1 MKDELQLKTRDVE
14 FLLYEVFNVDELV
27 KNERYSHHDRET
39 FAAVLELARDFAEQ
53 KFYPLAKPLDHNEPY
68 LKDNKVVTI
77 PELKNILDEYRE
89 LGFQKMSAEIALG
102 GMQLP
107 FVVAQAAG
115 AFLAAANVSAIAYS
129 FLTTAAAN
137 LLSKYGTI
145 SLKNRFLGP
154 MIEGLFFGTMNLSEP
169 QAGSSLADIKVVAKP
184 TKFEHYLI
192 SGTKMWISGG
202 EHELSENIVHM
213 VLARLEGAPSGIAGI
228 SLFLVPKY
236 REDSEGNFTKQND
249 IQVVGLNHKMGWHGT
264 TNTVL
269 NYGENSD
276 CHGYLIGEPNKG
288 LLYMFHMMNEARI
301 GVGMHA
307 TALGYTGYLH
317 SLSYAKE
324 RIQGRRLGAPKSES
338 NQVSI
343 IEHPDIKRLLMMQKL
358 AVEGSL
364 ALTLFCALLYDRYLV
379 ETNES
384 SKEEINLLLE
394 LLTPVAKSWPSEF
407 CLEANK
413 HAIQVL
419 GGYGYTKDFP
429 LERFYRDNR
438 LNPIHEGTH
447 GIQAL
452 DLIGRKIF
460 ANEGK
465 SFIYL
470 LTLIKETISK
480 AKKDAE
486 LKIFGDQLDASIM
499 QLESVVES
507 IKLKRKNSS
516 DYLALSSA
524 GIFLDA
530 FGLILIGWM
539 WLKQGIIVYDKLRVE
554 DTNPFYLGK
563 KSTIKFYFNHDLPK
577 ARERLDFI
585 SRFDSSFVEMESD
598 WF

>member
-39 FAAVLELARDFAEQ
+39 FVAVLELARDFAEQ

-107 FVVAQAAG
+107 FVIAQAAG

-137 LLSKYGTI
+137 LLSKYGAI
-145 SLKNRFLGP
+145 SLKDRFLGP
-154 MIEGLFFGTMNLSEP
+154 MIEGRFFGTMNLSEP

-184 TKFEHYLI
+184 TKSEHYLI

-324 RIQGRRLGAPKSES
+324 RIQGRRLGAPKSDS

-364 ALTLFCALLYDRYLV
+364 ALTLFCAFLYDRYLV

-465 SFIYL
+465 SFIFL

-539 WLKQGIIVYDKLRVE
+539 WLKQGIIVFEKLRVE

-585 SRFDSSFVEMESD
+585 SRFDSSFVEMESN

>member
-39 FAAVLELARDFAEQ
+39 FVAVLELARDFAEQ

-107 FVVAQAAG
+107 FVIAQAAG

-137 LLSKYGTI
+137 LLSKYGAI
-145 SLKNRFLGP
+145 SLKDRFLGP
-154 MIEGLFFGTMNLSEP
+154 MIEGRFFGTMNLSEP

-184 TKFEHYLI
+184 TKSEHYLI

-324 RIQGRRLGAPKSES
+324 RIQGRRLGAPKSDS

-364 ALTLFCALLYDRYLV
+364 ALTLFCAFLYDRYLV

-465 SFIYL
+465 SFIFL
-470 LTLIKETISK
+470 LTLVKETISK

-539 WLKQGIIVYDKLRVE
+539 WLKQGIIVFEKLRVE

-585 SRFDSSFVEMESD
+585 SRFDSSFVEMESN

>member
-14 FLLYEVFNVDELV
+14 FLLYEVFNVNELM
-27 KNERYSHHDRET
+27 KNERYCHHDRET
-39 FAAVLELARDFAEQ
+39 FAAVIELARDFAEQ
-53 KFYPLAKPLDHNEPY
+53 KFYPLAKPLDQNEPY

-77 PELKNILDEYRE
+77 PELKNTLDEYRE
-89 LGFQKMSAEIALG
+89 LGFTKMSAEIALG

-107 FVVAQAAG
+107 FVIAQAAG

-137 LLSKYGTI
+137 LLSKYGAT

-154 MIEGLFFGTMNLSEP
+154 MIEGVFFGTMNLSEP

-184 TKFEHYLI
+184 TKSEHYLI

-324 RIQGRRLGAPKSES
+324 RIQGRRLGALKSELD
-338 NQVSI
+338 QVSI
-343 IEHPDIKRLLMMQKL
+343 IEHPDVKRLLMMQKL

-364 ALTLFCALLYDRYLV
+364 ALTLFCAFLYDKYLV
-379 ETNES
+379 ETNRS

-394 LLTPVAKSWPSEF
+394 LLTPVAKSWPSEY

-460 ANEGK
+460 INEGR
-465 SFIYL
+465 SFVYL
-470 LTLIKETISK
+470 LTLIKETISR
-480 AKKDAE
+480 AKEDAE
-486 LKIFGDQLDASIM
+486 LKIFGDQLEASII
-499 QLESVVES
+499 QLESVVKL
-507 IKLKRKNSS
+507 IKLKRKSS
-516 DYLALSSA
+516 NDYLALSSA

-539 WLKQGIIVYDKLRVE
+539 WLKQGIVVFEKLRVE

-585 SRFDSSFVEMESD
+585 ARFDSSFVEMESD